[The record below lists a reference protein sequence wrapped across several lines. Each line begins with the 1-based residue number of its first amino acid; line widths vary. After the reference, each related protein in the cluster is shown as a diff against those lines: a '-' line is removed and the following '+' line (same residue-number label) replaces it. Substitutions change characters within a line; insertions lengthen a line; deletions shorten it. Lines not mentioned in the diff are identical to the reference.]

1 MEQGKPLPE
10 FRKSGADSRKGSKL
24 SQRSHSQQH
33 RRMKAAP
40 PQRKSVISV
49 ASIQAEEVSKEKD
62 SSEPEFKSAAHTAK
76 ELKKED
82 GNNSELPTK
91 DPKIK
96 HENASKDSKKSSGN
110 NGTSRDRATK
120 KTPLESKK
128 DPEIDKGATV
138 VVTKLRHFDD

>member
-1 MEQGKPLPE
+1 MNFFNIFILFG
-10 FRKSGADSRKGSKL
+10 GHCTVGDSLLLHIGGL
-24 SQRSHSQQH
+24 
-33 RRMKAAP
+33 
-40 PQRKSVISV
+40 VNYT
-49 ASIQAEEVSKEKD
+49 
-62 SSEPEFKSAAHTAK
+62 AHTAK